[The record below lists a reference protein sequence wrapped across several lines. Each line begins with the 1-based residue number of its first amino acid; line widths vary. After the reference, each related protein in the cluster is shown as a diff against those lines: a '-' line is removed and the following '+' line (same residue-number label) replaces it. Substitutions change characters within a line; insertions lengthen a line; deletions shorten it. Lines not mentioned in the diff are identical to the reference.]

1 MGDNKKIAGHVSKV
15 HNRVHFMKSYG
26 KIMRENKIIEKVMN
40 MITLTPRF
48 NHVIVVIQESSDL
61 STMKLEDLV
70 GSFEVHELRITEKR
84 GVQESIQ
91 AL

>member
-1 MGDNKKIAGHVSKV
+1 MGDNKKIAGYVSKV
-15 HNRVHFMKSYG
+15 HNRVHLMKSYG
-26 KIMRENKIIEKVMN
+26 KTMRENKIIEKVM
-40 MITLTPRF
+40 ITLTPHF
-48 NHVIVVIQESSDL
+48 NHVIIVIQESSDL

-70 GSFEVHELRITEKR
+70 GSFEAHELRIIEKR